1 MITLTSIKKC
11 EIKTRTQ
18 FREEFNDELEDNQMK
33 TVLVAVY
40 HPVMTNSKI
49 GFFQKIIGYG
59 TQTPRNP
66 QLDELMGTLAT
77 LAQQYNDVIFLSG
90 KDQNI
95 QFVQDDGI
103 EQIIAGTTEN
113 PKKSKAY

>member
-49 GFFQKIIGYG
+49 GFSKDH
-59 TQTPRNP
+59 RLWNP
-66 QLDELMGTLAT
+66 NTA
-77 LAQQYNDVIFLSG
+77 
-90 KDQNI
+90 
-95 QFVQDDGI
+95 
-103 EQIIAGTTEN
+103 
-113 PKKSKAY
+113 